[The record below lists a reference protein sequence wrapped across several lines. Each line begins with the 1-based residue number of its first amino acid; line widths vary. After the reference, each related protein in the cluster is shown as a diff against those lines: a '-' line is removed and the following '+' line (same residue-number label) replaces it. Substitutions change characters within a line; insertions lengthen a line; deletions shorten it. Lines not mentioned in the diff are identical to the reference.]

1 MKKSFDW
8 LNANNI
14 EFEFHD
20 YKKLGVDQKILQ
32 HLLKQCTLQTLINT
46 KGITYKKLSEDEKV
60 QCQKAST
67 ALPLLQEKTSMIK
80 RPILQLEGEILL
92 GFDPILWAKKIK

>member
-14 EFEFHD
+14 AFEFHD
-20 YKKLGVDQKILQ
+20 YKKLGVDQKTLQ
-32 HLLKQCTLQTLINT
+32 HLLQQCTLQTLINT
-46 KGITYKKLSEDEKV
+46 KGITYKKLSEEEKV
-60 QCQKAST
+60 LCLKANT

-92 GFDPILWAKKIK
+92 GFDPNSWAEKLK